1 MSCQNDRKLV
11 ARPVTDWLVLPVV
24 LAVGWSSTLVAA
36 PLVTAGSLATGADT
50 APPGKDATDAAP
62 PATDAAPPAAR
73 ATDAALPVTATAG
86 AAPPTKGAANPT
98 PSAVRAPD
106 TTPSAMGSH
115 PITSWVAL
123 GFGTA
128 GIGGQDGDGVR
139 LELAVAAG
147 IHLFSLRYVYAEDTN
162 GSCGGFIC
170 LGNDVSLPHNSVS
183 EIALQYGVKK
193 RGPYVLGTA
202 SAGVAA
208 LWTMQRG
215 DTLQSSICFFGC
227 VDQYNSINARAVGAT
242 AEIGGYLTSR
252 YVSVGPTFV
261 VDVNSLQSFWS
272 LLFDLHFGW
281 MGDGGVFRGRQSP

>member
-1 MSCQNDRKLV
+1 MSRQNDRKLV
-11 ARPVTDWLVLPVV
+11 ARPVTHRLVLPVALV
-24 LAVGWSSTLVAA
+24 VGWSSTIVAA
-36 PLVTAGSLATGADT
+36 PLLTATSPATGADT
-50 APPGKDATDAAP
+50 APSGTDATDAA
-62 PATDAAPPAAR
+62 
-73 ATDAALPVTATAG
+73 
-86 AAPPTKGAANPT
+86 
-98 PSAVRAPD
+98 
-106 TTPSAMGSH
+106 H

-208 LWTMQRG
+208 LWTVQRG
-215 DTLQSSICFFGC
+215 DMLQSSICFFGC
-227 VDQYNSINARAVGAT
+227 VDQYNSINAHAVGAT